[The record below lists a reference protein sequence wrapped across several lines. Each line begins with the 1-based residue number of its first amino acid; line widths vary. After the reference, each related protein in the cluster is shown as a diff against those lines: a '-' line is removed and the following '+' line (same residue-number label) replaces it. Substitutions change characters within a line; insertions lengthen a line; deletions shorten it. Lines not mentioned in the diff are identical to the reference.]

1 MVAFDIGYYGFLHV
15 CIPFRAF
22 EASLIFVERR
32 HNLSSQAS
40 RGKTITIWSKESAG
54 KMAQLVGRSA
64 CGWGRL
70 GSGEWMNQ

>member
-40 RGKTITIWSKESAG
+40 RGKTITI
-54 KMAQLVGRSA
+54 
-64 CGWGRL
+64 
-70 GSGEWMNQ
+70 